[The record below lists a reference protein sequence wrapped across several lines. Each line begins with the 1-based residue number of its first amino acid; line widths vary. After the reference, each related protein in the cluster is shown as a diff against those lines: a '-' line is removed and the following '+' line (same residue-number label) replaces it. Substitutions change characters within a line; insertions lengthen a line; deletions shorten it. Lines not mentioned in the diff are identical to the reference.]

1 MSEKMTPET
10 SEAGAVEL
18 NEAALDDA
26 SGGILIGLNQSIKLS
41 GAAIKMGDGSV
52 KTITDGTSNV
62 FKF

>member
-1 MSEKMTPET
+1 MSEKKTPET

>member
-1 MSEKMTPET
+1 MSEKKTPET

-26 SGGILIGLNQSIKLS
+26 SGGILIGLNQPIKFDGSAIKL
-41 GAAIKMGDGSV
+41 ADGSV